1 MVPSASPLILMMA
14 AANRKRRQRDDP
26 LVPTGLFLGGYL
38 LAWTLFSALATVAQW
53 GLHASALL
61 SPAMV
66 GTSPVL
72 GGVLLLLAGVFQFT
86 SLKHACLAH
95 CRSPLGFMMGHW
107 REGGMGAVRMG
118 LEHGLYCVGCCWI
131 LMALLFVAGVM
142 NLAWVAA
149 ISVFVLAEKVLP
161 RGELVGKLGGVV
173 FVVAGLVM
181 LA

>member
-1 MVPSASPLILMMA
+1 
-14 AANRKRRQRDDP
+14 
-26 LVPTGLFLGGYL
+26 
-38 LAWTLFSALATVAQW
+38 
-53 GLHASALL
+53 
-61 SPAMV
+61 
-66 GTSPVL
+66 
-72 GGVLLLLAGVFQFT
+72 
-86 SLKHACLAH
+86 
-95 CRSPLGFMMGHW
+95 
-107 REGGMGAVRMG
+107 MGAVRMG